1 MKNLIEY
8 ALYANAATLGIHWIY
23 NQEFLLEESKKASL
37 FFRVQDPSFF
47 AQAGKAYYAYPLSG
61 IGDVTGQGV
70 ILAYLYQAMKNNPE
84 LNQDQYKQLLLHHFL
99 PGGDYIGY
107 VETYMH
113 KLIFNYTIDYL
124 KISSTPVSMDDD
136 HLIGFVPY
144 LVVKQL
150 GLPTSKAWE
159 LAQLFTNKQ
168 EYLDCYYMF
177 DYIFDHLKGSSIQ
190 DVLKEAIKLGPK
202 RYQVQFIKA
211 LEMTDTQAFVKDYAG
226 TACAINMS
234 VPIII
239 HLLNNSRS
247 FDEML
252 LNNALIS
259 GAISERGMMLA
270 ALFHDCVYDPMSG
283 DNEEKSA
290 QFFMECV
297 IDKSNPDLL
306 EVKQMILDT
315 KTHQATTNL
324 SEKFNQLDMNIVER
338 DFNQLLEWETGIYNE
353 YKAFGEKYKEGR
365 LKFLESLLDK
375 YPKNTENLLKL
386 VDWVKENY

>member
-37 FFRVQDPSFF
+37 FFRRQDPSFF
-47 AQAGKAYYAYPLSG
+47 AQAGKAYYAYPLSQV
-61 IGDVTGQGV
+61 GDVTGQGV
-70 ILAYLYQAMKNNPE
+70 ILAYLYRLMKHNPE
-84 LNQDQYKQLLLHHFL
+84 ASQTEYKQLLLNHFL

-113 KLIFNYTIDYL
+113 KLIFNHTIDYL
-124 KISSTPVSMDDD
+124 KLSSPPTLMDDD

-168 EYLDCYYMF
+168 EYLDCFYMF
-177 DYIFDHLKGSSIQ
+177 DYIFDHLNDGLLEN
-190 DVLKEAIKLGPK
+190 VLKEAIKLGPK
-202 RYQVQFIKA
+202 RYQIQLSKA
-211 LEMTDTQAFVKDYAG
+211 LQMTDTAAFVKDYAG

-239 HLLNNSRS
+239 HLLNKSRS

-270 ALFHDCVYDPMSG
+270 ALLGQIYPPEPNFLNKLSKNLMS
-283 DNEEKSA
+283 
-290 QFFMECV
+290 
-297 IDKSNPDLL
+297 ILL
-306 EVKQMILDT
+306 
-315 KTHQATTNL
+315 
-324 SEKFNQLDMNIVER
+324 
-338 DFNQLLEWETGIYNE
+338 G
-353 YKAFGEKYKEGR
+353 
-365 LKFLESLLDK
+365 
-375 YPKNTENLLKL
+375 
-386 VDWVKENY
+386 